1 MNTQADISRI
11 FSCRAIGDNPVCHI
25 GQLLWIFRK
34 HSALWIPRRTSPA
47 TSPVE
52 RSLITWCGTLGN
64 LADLRKCMFPFIPQ
78 IFVSQ
83 MGAISDCVSLKGG
96 QNAMIHLHFTAAHSL
111 WGWSFQGFYKAFDNI
126 VKCAILTRFQ
136 WVTKSVKSK
145 FSRKGLWKIYDAWSE
160 CHLLQ
165 ILPRV
170 QPSLADRDTL
180 LVCQFFIYF
189 GSDKSSK
196 SSNIFKFNK
205 TGFHVFDLNDLTLAT
220 FSFPFPHLQPAL
232 VC

>member
-1 MNTQADISRI
+1 
-11 FSCRAIGDNPVCHI
+11 
-25 GQLLWIFRK
+25 
-34 HSALWIPRRTSPA
+34 
-47 TSPVE
+47 
-52 RSLITWCGTLGN
+52 
-64 LADLRKCMFPFIPQ
+64 
-78 IFVSQ
+78 

-189 GSDKSSK
+189 GSNMSSK
-196 SSNIFKFNK
+196 SGHIFKFNK
-205 TGFHVFDLNDLTLAT
+205 TGFHVFNLNDFTPVLGYFFFPIPTLAASISLLT
-220 FSFPFPHLQPAL
+220 FQTWGGSCFNKARKLDDISRDMSLIWTTRWREVSPSDIIWISFDVLMAAESCFDNPSDVLWL
-232 VC
+232 EDSD

>member
-1 MNTQADISRI
+1 
-11 FSCRAIGDNPVCHI
+11 
-25 GQLLWIFRK
+25 
-34 HSALWIPRRTSPA
+34 
-47 TSPVE
+47 
-52 RSLITWCGTLGN
+52 
-64 LADLRKCMFPFIPQ
+64 
-78 IFVSQ
+78 

-96 QNAMIHLHFTAAHSL
+96 QQAMIHLHFTAAHSL

-196 SSNIFKFNK
+196 SGNIYFFIPIPTLAASISLLTFQTWGGSCFNK
-205 TGFHVFDLNDLTLAT
+205 ARKLDDISRDMGLIWTTRWREVSPSDIIWISFDVLMAAESCFDNPSDVLW
-220 FSFPFPHLQPAL
+220 
-232 VC
+232 